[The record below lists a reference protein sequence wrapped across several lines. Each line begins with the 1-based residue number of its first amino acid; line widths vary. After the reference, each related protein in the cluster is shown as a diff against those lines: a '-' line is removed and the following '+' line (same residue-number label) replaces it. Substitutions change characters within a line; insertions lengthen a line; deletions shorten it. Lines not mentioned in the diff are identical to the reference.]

1 MYQEKFFITSGDVD
15 DHFDLKLSS
24 IFTYFQIVST
34 NHSELLGL
42 GKKETWDKGMCW
54 VITRMKVVI
63 YKLPKM
69 LDTVIV
75 KTHPGEIMSFLFPRF
90 YQIYNEDG
98 ELLVAGSACWTLL
111 DANTHK
117 VIVKPVESAIAYPS
131 EKHPDDISLPERVIG
146 NDLSLVDT
154 RRVRYSEI
162 DLNRH
167 VNNVK
172 YIEFVID
179 THDVEF
185 FNKHYISEIVINF
198 EREIMINDEVKFFS
212 NGETPEIIVGE
223 VDGVRRFSCK
233 IAYSER
239 K

>member
-1 MYQEKFFITSGDVD
+1 MYQEKFYISSGDVD
-15 DHFDLKLSS
+15 NHFELKLSA
-24 IFTYFQIVST
+24 IFQYFQIVST

-54 VITRMKVVI
+54 VITRMKVTI

-75 KTHPGEIMSFLFPRF
+75 KTHPGEILTFLFPRY
-90 YQIYNEDG
+90 YQIYSEDG

-117 VIVKPVESAIAYPS
+117 VIMRPVADVIAYPS
-131 EKHPDDISLPERVIG
+131 EKHPDDISLPERVIAT
-146 NDLSLVDT
+146 DLSKVDS
-154 RRVRYSEI
+154 RKARYSDI
-162 DLNRH
+162 DLNGH

-172 YIEFVID
+172 YIEYVID
-179 THDVEF
+179 THDVKF
-185 FNKHYISEIVINF
+185 YDKYQIKEICINY
-198 EREIMINDEVKFFS
+198 EREITEGSEISFFS
-212 NGETPEIIVGE
+212 NGEFPEIVTGE
-223 VDGVRRFSCK
+223 ADGIRRFSAK
-233 IAYSER
+233 VTYQNR

>member
-1 MYQEKFFITSGDVD
+1 MYQEKFFISSGDVD

-24 IFTYFQIVST
+24 IFQFFQIVST

-63 YKLPKM
+63 YKMPKM

-75 KTHPGEIMSFLFPRF
+75 KTHPGEIMTFLFPRY
-90 YQIYNEDG
+90 YQIYSEDG

-117 VIVKPVESAIAYPS
+117 VIVKPVASAIAYPS
-131 EKHPDDISLPERVIG
+131 EKHPDDISLPERVLG

-154 RRVRYSEI
+154 RKVRYSDI
-162 DLNRH
+162 DLNGH

-172 YIEFVID
+172 YIEYIID
-179 THDVEF
+179 THNVSF
-185 FNKHYISEIVINF
+185 YQKHRVKEIIINF
-198 EREIMINDEVKFFS
+198 EREIMNDDEIKFFS
-212 NGETPEIIVGE
+212 NGEFPEVIVGD
-223 VDGVRRFSCK
+223 VDDIRRFSAR
-233 IAYSER
+233 ITYQDR

>member
-1 MYQEKFFITSGDVD
+1 MYQEKFFISSGDVD

-24 IFTYFQIVST
+24 IFQYFQIVST

-63 YKLPKM
+63 YKMPKM
-69 LDTVIV
+69 LDTVVV

-90 YQIYNEDG
+90 YQIYSLEG

-111 DANTHK
+111 NANTHK
-117 VIVKPVESAIAYPS
+117 VIVKPVQSVIAYPS
-131 EKHPDDISLPERVIG
+131 EKHPDDINLPERVLG

-154 RRVRYSEI
+154 RKVRYSDI
-162 DLNRH
+162 DLNGH

-172 YIEFVID
+172 YIEYIVD
-179 THDVEF
+179 THDVHF
-185 FNKHYISEIVINF
+185 YQKNRIDEIVINF
-198 EREIMINDEVKFFS
+198 EREITINDEVKLSS
-212 NGETPEIIVGE
+212 NALNPEVVVGD
-223 VDGVRRFSCK
+223 VDGVRRFSAK
-233 IAYSER
+233 ISYQR
-239 K
+239 R